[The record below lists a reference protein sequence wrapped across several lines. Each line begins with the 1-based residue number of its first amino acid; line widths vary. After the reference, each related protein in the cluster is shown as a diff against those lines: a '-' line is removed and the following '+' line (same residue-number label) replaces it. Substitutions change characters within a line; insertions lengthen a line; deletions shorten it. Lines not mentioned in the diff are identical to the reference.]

1 VSSDFSLLSR
11 LFPGLAEELA
21 KEGGGKLGEAP
32 GGEFRIETAASGAPT
47 LVFRGRY
54 VHSAR
59 DPVREAR
66 RFAETLPPAAPAA
79 GGKGIA
85 PGGPVLIL
93 GFGLGYAAEAAAEGA
108 PGRPLIVVEKRRE
121 ILKLAL
127 ETRNLD
133 RFLSENRIVFVVGGS
148 GEALSGVLSLF
159 ENPGGAGK
167 PPDIL
172 KNRVLTELDGDWYAG
187 VEGRIRAWTSRDDVN
202 AATLRRFGKRWVRN
216 LARNLEAIR
225 DVPGVRWLEGVLAGA
240 APNAA
245 PSPGAGCVAGR
256 AGNRLSGVPVFLA
269 AAGPSLDLAGPLLKE
284 IRKRCVIVAVDTSL
298 RFLLSRGID
307 PDFVVVV
314 DPQYWNARHLDRS
327 AAKRS
332 WLVAES
338 AVYPPVL
345 RHPFRGSLLCRSLFP
360 LGRFIE
366 DQVDP
371 KGALGAGGSVATS
384 AWDFA
389 RILGAPAVWIAGL
402 DLSFPELKTHFRGAL
417 FETRSHAESNR
428 RLPAETWSVRALR
441 DGQPLIAAA
450 AGGGEVLSDRRLSL
464 YAAWFESRFREYP
477 ETRNY
482 SLSPGGIAIPGL
494 ELAPPEALLALPER
508 RGEIDRRLEGI
519 FAAMG
524 RDFFDPET
532 ARQRSERYEAAKNRL
547 LAGLADIAGEARN
560 AAALAR
566 EALEACGGTAGE
578 SQSPAGGLDRGEQER
593 LLEKLDTALEAIR
606 NSEVKDVAGFLFPA
620 RGTDGG
626 REDPAEDAAATGI
639 TGGITTGTALEAG
652 GTPFTRYLEATA
664 GMYHDL
670 EEAAEYQ
677 LGVLK
682 PASKTGRPENLVS
695 DERGK
700 PG

>member
-1 VSSDFSLLSR
+1 MSSDFSLLSR

-21 KEGGGKLGEAP
+21 KDGGGKAGEEEP
-32 GGEFRIETAASGAPT
+32 EGELRVETAASGAPT

-66 RFAETLPPAAPAA
+66 RLAETLPPAVPPANTDGGA
-79 GGKGIA
+79 GGGNGQ
-85 PGGPVLIL
+85 GGPVLIL
-93 GFGLGYAAEAAAEGA
+93 GFGLGYAAEAAAEQA
-108 PGRPLIVVEKRRE
+108 PGRPLIVVERRRE
-121 ILKLAL
+121 ILKKAL

-133 RFLSENRIVFVVGGS
+133 SFLSENRIVFVVGGS
-148 GEALSGVLSLF
+148 GEAVKGVLSLF
-159 ENPGGAGK
+159 ESPGEAGK
-167 PPDIL
+167 PPEML

-216 LARNLEAIR
+216 LACNLEAIR
-225 DVPGVRWLEGVLAGA
+225 DVPGVKWLEGLG
-240 APNAA
+240 
-245 PSPGAGCVAGR
+245 
-256 AGNRLSGVPVFLA
+256 SGIPVFLA
-269 AAGPSLDLAGPLLKE
+269 AAGPSLDSAGPLLKE

-298 RFLLSRGID
+298 RFLLSRGTD
-307 PDFVVVV
+307 PDFTVAV
-314 DPQYWNARHLDRS
+314 DPQYWNARHLER
-327 AAKRS
+327 AAPKQS

-345 RHPFRGSLLCRSLFP
+345 RHPFRGSFLCRSLFP

-366 DQVDP
+366 DRVDP

-389 RILGAPAVWIAGL
+389 RILGAPSVWIAGL
-402 DLSFPELKTHFRGAL
+402 DLSFPGLKTHFRGAL

-441 DGQPLIAAA
+441 DGQPLMAPA

-494 ELAPPEALLALPER
+494 ELASPEDLLALPER
-508 RGEIDRRLEGI
+508 RGEIDQKLERI
-519 FAAMG
+519 FAAIG
-524 RDFFDPET
+524 GDFFNPET
-532 ARQRSERYEAAKNRL
+532 ARRRSERYEAAKARL
-547 LAGLADIAGEARN
+547 LAGLAKIAGEARN
-560 AAALAR
+560 AASLAR
-566 EALEACGGTAGE
+566 KALNACGGAEGL
-578 SQSPAGGLDRGEQER
+578 GGAEQER
-593 LLEKLDTALEAIR
+593 LLGKLDAALEAIR
-606 NSEVKDVAGFLFPA
+606 NSEVKEVAGFLFPA
-620 RGTDGG
+620 GETGRGT
-626 REDPAEDAAATGI
+626 
-639 TGGITTGTALEAG
+639 EAG
-652 GTPFTRYLEATA
+652 GGSPFTRYLEAAA

-670 EEAAEYQ
+670 AEAAEYQ
-677 LGVLK
+677 LGVLN
-682 PASKTGRPENLVS
+682 PAHKT
-695 DERGK
+695 
-700 PG
+700 

>member
-1 VSSDFSLLSR
+1 MSSDFSLLSR
-11 LFPGLAEELA
+11 LFPGLPEELE
-21 KEGGGKLGEAP
+21 KDGGGKAGEEA
-32 GGEFRIETAASGAPT
+32 GELRVESAASGAPT
-47 LVFRGRY
+47 LFFRGHY

-66 RFAETLPPAAPAA
+66 RLAETLPPSLPGLGAESGNGA
-79 GGKGIA
+79 GNGRDLRE
-85 PGGPVLIL
+85 PVLIL
-93 GFGLGYAAEAAAEGA
+93 GFGLGYAAEAAAERA
-108 PGRPLIVVEKRRE
+108 PGRPLIVVERRRE
-121 ILKLAL
+121 ILKKAL
-127 ETRNLD
+127 ESRNLD
-133 RFLSENRIVFVVGGS
+133 SFLSENRIVFVVGGS
-148 GEALSGVLSLF
+148 GEAVSGALSLF
-159 ENPGGAGK
+159 GSPGEAGK

-172 KNRVLTELDGDWYAG
+172 RNRVLTGLDGDWYAG
-187 VEGRIRAWTSRDDVN
+187 VEGRIRAWTGRDDVN

-225 DVPGVRWLEGVLAGA
+225 DIPGVRGLEGVLAG
-240 APNAA
+240 
-245 PSPGAGCVAGR
+245 PS
-256 AGNRLSGVPVFLA
+256 LPVFLA
-269 AAGPSLDLAGPLLKE
+269 AAGPSLDSAGPLLEE

-298 RFLLSRGID
+298 RFLLSRRID
-307 PDFVVVV
+307 PDFVVAV

-345 RHPFRGSLLCRSLFP
+345 RHPFRGSFLCRSLFP

-366 DQVDP
+366 DRVDP

-389 RILGAPAVWIAGL
+389 RIMGAPSVWIAGL
-402 DLSFPELKTHFRGAL
+402 DLSFPELRTHFRGAL
-417 FETRSHAESNR
+417 FETRSHAESSR

-494 ELAPPEALLALPER
+494 ELASPEALLALPER
-508 RGEIDRRLEGI
+508 REEIDRRLEGI
-519 FAAMG
+519 FAALG

-532 ARQRSERYEAAKNRL
+532 ARQRSERYDVAKARL

-566 EALEACGGTAGE
+566 KALAPLGG
-578 SQSPAGGLDRGEQER
+578 SGGKALARSLNGAERER
-593 LLEKLDTALEAIR
+593 LLGKLDAALEAIG
-606 NSEVKDVAGFLFPA
+606 NSEVKDVAGFLFPPGKA
-620 RGTDGG
+620 AGLA
-626 REDPAEDAAATGI
+626 AEGAG
-639 TGGITTGTALEAG
+639 EA
-652 GTPFTRYLEATA
+652 PFIRYLESSAA
-664 GMYHDL
+664 MYRNL
-670 EEAAEYQ
+670 AEAAEYQ
-677 LGVLK
+677 LEVLK
-682 PASKTGRPENLVS
+682 KINA
-695 DERGK
+695 RG
-700 PG
+700 